1 MAPRYVSLATVIID
15 DIVLPT
21 GETRMGTLGGA
32 GTHAVAGMRVWSDAL
47 GLCGA
52 IGADCPPAIRE
63 HLAAYGVDLA
73 GLIVRPD
80 MPTARAW
87 QIFEFDDH
95 RTEIFRINLD
105 AFRAAAPR
113 PAEIPADWLL
123 ADGWHVQWG
132 TPDDLVTLVARV
144 RAVRANTRIFWEPT
158 FSQIGA
164 GLDALRPCCP
174 RVDVFSPNH
183 EEAARLCS
191 TSDVSA
197 ILDTLTDAGAPL
209 VVLRMGKDGSVV
221 RRAAGGRTWRIPA
234 VPARVVDVTGAGNA
248 YCGGFLVGLCE
259 TGDPFEAGLRGA
271 VSASFA
277 VEQFGPAPVERLTPG
292 EAARRLEAARL
303 LQANLHAG

>member
-32 GTHAVAGMRVWSDAL
+32 GTHAVAGMRPWSDAL

-52 IGADCPPAIRE
+52 VGADCPPAIRE
-63 HLAAYGVDLA
+63 QLVAYGVDLA
-73 GLIVRPD
+73 GLIVRPG

-87 QIFEFDDH
+87 QLFELNDH
-95 RTEIFRINLD
+95 RTEIFRTSLD

-113 PAEIPADWLL
+113 PDEIPADWLR

-132 TPDDLVTLVARV
+132 TPDDLAELIARV
-144 RAVRANTRIFWEPT
+144 RAVRTDARIFWEPT
-158 FSQIGA
+158 FMQIDA

-174 RVDVFSPNH
+174 LVDVFSPNL
-183 EEAARLCS
+183 EEASRLCG
-191 TSDVSA
+191 TSDVTM
-197 ILDTLTDAGAPL
+197 ILDTLAAAGAPL
-209 VVLRMGKDGSVV
+209 VVVRMGKEGSVV
-221 RRAAGGRTWRIPA
+221 RSAADARAWRIPA
-234 VPARVVDVTGAGNA
+234 VPAHVVDVTGAGNA

-259 TGDPFEAGLRGA
+259 TGDPLEAGLRGA

-277 VEQFGPAPVERLTPG
+277 VEQFGPAPVERLTSG
-292 EAARRLEAARL
+292 EAMRRLESAR
-303 LQANLHAG
+303 AGAK